1 MKKHKFSKA
10 VQQHQTNIV
19 VQTEPQAIHK
29 DIIFALDIGTRSVIG
44 IVAEK
49 VTEKDCRIIATE
61 RLEHKTRAMLD
72 GQIHDVPQVAEIIS
86 AVKDKLEK
94 RTSPLQK
101 VSVAAAGR
109 ALYTMT
115 AEAQL
120 QIDDAI
126 SADMQEHLD
135 FIAVQAAQKKLEESD
150 LVKDTS
156 LYYCVG
162 YSAVSYTL
170 DDIKIKSLIGQRG
183 KTAKATVIATFL
195 PRQVV
200 DSMQS
205 ALNAAG
211 LEMQALTLEPIAAI
225 SVLIPT
231 TMRHLNL
238 ALVDIGAGT
247 SDIAITKNGSVIA
260 YGMVPLAGDEITEAI
275 SKYYLLDFN
284 VAEDIKRQI
293 ASCGEE
299 KITFSDILGVEYS
312 LTKEEIISAVN
323 KSITDLAQSIA
334 EQILAL
340 NTEAPQA
347 VMLVGGGSLTPHL
360 AEEVADKL
368 GMPTNRVAVR
378 MPDKVENITDIPD
391 ELKAPDG
398 VTPLGILKTAAAR
411 TLSLISMYIN
421 EKEYNM
427 FNFKELTVAD
437 VLLNA
442 GINLNKYNGKP
453 GLGIMI
459 NLNGKSKIIS
469 GTMGTLAKLQLNGES
484 ASLSDMAPEKS
495 HITIE
500 AGTDGKAPVIH
511 LGDVIEDTGTV
522 NLYVNGE
529 TIEAAH
535 IYLLNGNLC
544 RDKNTVLNDKD
555 EIVSSNSLT
564 ISDALA
570 CAGYNIK
577 SVLYSYTLNGLQ
589 KTYEAKPQI
598 RLNGQDAYLSDK
610 VKKNDEIEF
619 MEPTRVPL
627 KKLLKNISFEKKI
640 TVFFNDRPC
649 IIHTSSKGTLTVND
663 NDASPDYF
671 LSDGDDII
679 CTSGGKTQAIISDVL
694 LAANFMPPKPGSRVT
709 FQITRNNM
717 PVEFTTPVN
726 DKDNIKVILTP
737 LDDKNPGEN
746 AETEK

>member
-340 NTEAPQA
+340 NIEAPQA

-535 IYLLNGNLC
+535 IYLLNGNRC

-679 CTSGGKTQAIISDVL
+679 CTSGGKAQAIISDVL